1 MQGARCYEVGPRTLA
16 PWDSGKG
23 LGSPTPAKE
32 VLVNFQSY
40 SLPPTLEDLRDG
52 NFGVWLW
59 GLGWCGGNQ
68 SPLSRA
74 ASGHY
79 LWGPPHLQPQPGLGV
94 LGSLARSDPTPFCP

>member
-1 MQGARCYEVGPRTLA
+1 M
-16 PWDSGKG
+16 
-23 LGSPTPAKE
+23 
-32 VLVNFQSY
+32 NFQSY

-52 NFGVWLW
+52 NFGVRLW

-74 ASGHY
+74 ASGRY